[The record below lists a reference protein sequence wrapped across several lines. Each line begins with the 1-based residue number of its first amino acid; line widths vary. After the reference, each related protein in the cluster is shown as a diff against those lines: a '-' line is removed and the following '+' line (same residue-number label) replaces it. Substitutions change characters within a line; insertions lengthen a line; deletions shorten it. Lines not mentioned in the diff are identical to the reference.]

1 MHVDNPPL
9 SLNGVIIVISDLC
22 RVLSII
28 RDESKV
34 GDTPA
39 SKADALDGVRGTLLL
54 LDQVYQKGSIV
65 SIYRTIPLIIGQPWN
80 AEVALELEVKV
91 WKARNLVDRETRFF
105 GKGVSVQ
112 GGRLL
117 RAFFY
122 ANLNDTW

>member
-9 SLNGVIIVISDLC
+9 SLNGVVIVIRDLC

-39 SKADALDGVRGTLLL
+39 SKADALDGVRGTLPL
-54 LDQVYQKGSIV
+54 LDQIYQKGSIV
-65 SIYRTIPLIIGQPWN
+65 SIYRTFPFIIGQRWN
-80 AEVALELEVKV
+80 TEVALELEVKV

-122 ANLNDTW
+122 ANLDDTW